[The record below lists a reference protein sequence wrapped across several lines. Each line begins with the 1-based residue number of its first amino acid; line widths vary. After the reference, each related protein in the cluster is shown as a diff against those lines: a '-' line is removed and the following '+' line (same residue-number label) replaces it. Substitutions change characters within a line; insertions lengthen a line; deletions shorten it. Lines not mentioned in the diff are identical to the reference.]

1 MAYVWQNSISS
12 GSIVKTDFYS
22 SIKSTYTEVTTK
34 HCTADYS
41 TYKLTN
47 YSNDNTTDNTS
58 YTSSETTCTAY
69 RVKYYSNFD
78 TDGTHYSNYYSSNK
92 TSYNL

>member
-12 GSIVKTDFYS
+12 GSVIKSDFYS
-22 SIKSTYTEVTTK
+22 SIQSTYTEVTTK

-58 YTSSETTCTAY
+58 YTSSGTTCTAY
-69 RVKYYSNFD
+69 RVTFYSGYD
-78 TDGTHYSNYYSSNK
+78 TDRLSHSTYYLTNK
-92 TSYNL
+92 TSHTI